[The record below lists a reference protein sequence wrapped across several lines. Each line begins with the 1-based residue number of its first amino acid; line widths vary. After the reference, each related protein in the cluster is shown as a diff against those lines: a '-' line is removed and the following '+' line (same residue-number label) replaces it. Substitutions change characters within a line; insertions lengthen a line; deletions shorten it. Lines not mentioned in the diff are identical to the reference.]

1 MLIDTDYPIKNLNTF
16 HIDAKAKY
24 YVEVNQESDLAS
36 LFAEEAFTTNKKLF
50 LGEGSN
56 VLFSG
61 DFDGIVLKINLKG
74 ISIAEET
81 DSEVIVE
88 AAAGEKWDSLV
99 SFCVEKGFYGIENLS
114 GIPGTVGAAPI
125 QNIGAYGVE
134 LKDVFYSLDGHF
146 ADSMKKGFFELADCN
161 FGYRYSVFKERFK
174 SNFIV
179 TKVRLKLSKIH
190 ALHLNYRDLKEIFK
204 NDAVENIKLKD
215 VRESILGI
223 RQNKLPDP
231 LEFGNAGSFFK
242 NPEISNKRL
251 KELREKFPDIVH
263 FNVDSTTVKVPAAWL
278 IEKSGMKG
286 YRLGQVATH
295 AKQPLVIINLG
306 SAKGSEIMEFAEFVQ
321 KKVQQKFQIDLIPEV
336 NIV

>member
-1 MLIDTDYPIKNLNTF
+1 MLIHTDYPIRNLNTF
-16 HIDAKAKY
+16 HIDAKASY
-24 YVEVNQESDLAS
+24 FVDINQESDLTS
-36 LFAEEAFTTNKKLF
+36 LFPEEAFTTNKKLF

-56 VLFSG
+56 ILFSS
-61 DFDGIVLKINLKG
+61 DFAGIVLKINLKG
-74 ISIAEET
+74 ISIIEET
-81 DSEVIVE
+81 ESDVIVE
-88 AAAGEKWDSLV
+88 AAAGEKWDDLV
-99 SFCVEKGFYGIENLS
+99 DFCVNKGFYGIENLS

-134 LKDVFYSLDGHF
+134 LKDVFYSLDGYF
-146 ADSMKKGFFELADCN
+146 TDSMKKGFFELADCD

-174 SNFIV
+174 GNFIV
-179 TKVRLKLSKIH
+179 TKVRLKLSKLH
-190 ALHLNYRDLKEIFK
+190 NLHLNYRDLKEIFK
-204 NDAVENIKLKD
+204 NDEIEKIKLAD

-251 KELREKFPDIVH
+251 KELREKFPDIAH
-263 FNVDSTTVKVPAAWL
+263 FSVDSTTVKVPAAWL
-278 IEKSGMKG
+278 IEKSGLKG
-286 YRLGQVATH
+286 FRLGQAATH

-306 SAKGSEIMEFAEFVQ
+306 SAKGSEIMEFAEYIQ

>member
-1 MLIDTDYPIKNLNTF
+1 MLIHTDYPIKHLNTF
-16 HIDAKAKY
+16 HVDAKANH
-24 YVEVNQESDLAS
+24 YVEINQESDLIS
-36 LFAEEAFTTNKKLF
+36 LFPEEIFTTNKKLF

-56 VLFSG
+56 VLFSA
-61 DFDGIVLKINLKG
+61 DYEGIVLKINLKG
-74 ISIAEET
+74 ISIVEE
-81 DSEVIVE
+81 SESDVVVE

-99 SFCVEKGFYGIENLS
+99 DFCVKNKFYGIENLS

-134 LKDVFYSLDGHF
+134 LKDVFYSLDGYF
-146 ADSMKKGFFELADCN
+146 TDSMTKGFFELADCD

-174 SNFIV
+174 GNFIV
-179 TKVRLKLSKIH
+179 TKVRLKLSKVH
-190 ALHLNYRDLKEIFK
+190 NLHLNYRDLKEIFK
-204 NDAVENIKLKD
+204 NDEVEKIKLAD

-242 NPEISNKRL
+242 NPEITNKRL

-278 IEKSGMKG
+278 IEKSGLKG

-295 AKQPLVIINLG
+295 ARQPLVIINLG
-306 SAKGSEIMEFAEFVQ
+306 TAKGSEIMEFAEYIQ

>member
-1 MLIDTDYPIKNLNTF
+1 MPIYTDYPIKNLNTF
-16 HIDAKAKY
+16 HIDAKTKY
-24 YVEVNQESDLAS
+24 YAEINQESDLTS
-36 LFAEEAFTTNKKLF
+36 LFMEEVFTTNKKLY

-56 VLFSG
+56 ILFSG
-61 DFDGIVLKINLKG
+61 DFDGIILKINLKG
-74 ISIAEET
+74 ISVIEET
-81 DSEVIVE
+81 DSDVIVE

-99 SFCVEKGFYGIENLS
+99 NFCVEKGFYGVENLS

-134 LKDVFYSLDGHF
+134 LKDVFHSLEGYF
-146 ADSMKKGFFELADCN
+146 ADSSKKGYFDLADCD

-174 SNFIV
+174 GNFIV
-179 TKVRLKLSKIH
+179 TRVRLKLSKIH
-190 ALHLNYRDLKEIFK
+190 TLRLNYRDLKEIFR
-204 NDAVENIKLKD
+204 NDPVENIKLID

-251 KELREKFPDIVH
+251 KELHEKFPDIVH

-295 AKQPLVIINLG
+295 SKQPLVIINLG
-306 SAKGSEIMEFAEFVQ
+306 GAKGAEIVEFAEFIQ
-321 KKVQQKFQIDLIPEV
+321 KKVEQKFQIDLIPEV